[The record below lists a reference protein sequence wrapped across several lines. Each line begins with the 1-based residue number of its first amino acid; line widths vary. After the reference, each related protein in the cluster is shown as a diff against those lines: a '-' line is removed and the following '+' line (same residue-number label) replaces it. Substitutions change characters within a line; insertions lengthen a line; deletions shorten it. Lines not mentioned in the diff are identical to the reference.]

1 MEVRHLVRAVLHS
14 GILRVWTG
22 VGDHVID
29 EPFKPDGSAPG
40 ETATYTSDVKLVGV
54 ADARLRFGFR
64 GRGLMGTPVVGRVV
78 DVFMVGRRPD
88 DDDWLLLPGVRRGL
102 LDNPMLEG
110 GVYTV
115 EVGPRRYP
123 MAGEQWSHEEHERA
137 YPGDTF
143 FSQAR
148 AIAKGINGIH
158 FPGVPNFD
166 PDGEYDTR
174 ALQQPIGRPGGAG
187 SPDDGL
193 EGVPN
198 LNVPGEV
205 SAPGSAALKP
215 LTGVRSSIRRGF

>member
-22 VGDHVID
+22 VGDHAID

-40 ETATYTSDVKLVGV
+40 DTGTYTSDVKLIGV
-54 ADARLRFGFR
+54 AGATMRFGYR
-64 GRGLMGTPVVGRVV
+64 GRGLVGTPVVGRVV

-88 DDDWLLLPGVRRGL
+88 DDDWVLLPGVRRGL

-110 GVYTV
+110 GVYSV
-115 EVGPRRYP
+115 EVGVRRYP
-123 MAGEQWSHEEHERA
+123 VAGEQWSHEEHERA

-193 EGVPN
+193 SGTPITRRPGVV
-198 LNVPGEV
+198 LE
-205 SAPGSAALKP
+205 PGSTALLR
-215 LTGVRSSIRRGF
+215 LTGARSSIRSGF